1 MPRWVVN
8 LIEIVSLLLFVF
20 LPVIAGVLAQVYVY
34 RNNINRTVAGSIIIG
49 FGVGCIPLIG
59 IGYWLNEQISIDR
72 LMAAILIYLCAGY
85 SFFHANNMGET
96 SRRVRISLELADAPD
111 GLTYKK
117 ILDRYNSDIQVKR
130 RLARLL
136 EAGDIEQAG
145 AAFCL
150 KKRRILAIYY
160 VVYLFRHLVFGS
172 MAH

>member
-1 MPRWVVN
+1 MVNSMEMVNVLVVVA
-8 LIEIVSLLLFVF
+8 LSVTT
-20 LPVIAGVLAQVYVY
+20 GVLVQVYVY

-59 IGYWLNEQISIDR
+59 IGYWLSEQIPIDR
-72 LMAAILIYLCAGY
+72 LVAVILIYLCAGY

-96 SRRVRISLELADAPD
+96 SRRVRISLELANAPE

-117 ILDRYNSDIQVKR
+117 ILNRYNSDIQVTR

-136 EAGDIEQAG
+136 ESGDIERSG

-150 KKRRILAIYY
+150 KKRRILAMYY

>member
-1 MPRWVVN
+1 VVK
-8 LIEIVSLLLFVF
+8 LMGIVSLLLFVS

-59 IGYWLNEQISIDR
+59 MGYWLHEQISMDG
-72 LMAAILIYLCAGY
+72 LVAVILIYLCAGY

-96 SRRVRISLELADAPD
+96 SRRVRISLELANASG
-111 GLTYKK
+111 GLTYKQ

-136 EAGDIEQAG
+136 EAGDIEQSG

-160 VVYLFRHLVFGS
+160 VVYLFRYLVFGS